1 MSTRKTAQK
10 DQATI
15 VVPGFRLC
23 FPERGVRRWTISFQR
38 KTDSATQSSGVRVR
52 WFHGLRC
59 VSQTD
64 LQQLLEDR
72 HGTLDVT
79 GHA

>member
-1 MSTRKTAQK
+1 M
-10 DQATI
+10 DQESQI
-15 VVPGFRLC
+15 SSVVPDFRLC
-23 FPERGVRRWTISFQR
+23 FSQRGVRLWTISFQR
-38 KTDSATQSSGVRVR
+38 KTDSATQSNAVRAR

-72 HGTLDVT
+72 HGTLYVT

>member
-23 FPERGVRRWTISFQR
+23 FPERGVRRWTISFHR
-38 KTDSATQSSGVRVR
+38 KTDSATQSSDVRVR
-52 WFHGLRC
+52 WFDGLRC